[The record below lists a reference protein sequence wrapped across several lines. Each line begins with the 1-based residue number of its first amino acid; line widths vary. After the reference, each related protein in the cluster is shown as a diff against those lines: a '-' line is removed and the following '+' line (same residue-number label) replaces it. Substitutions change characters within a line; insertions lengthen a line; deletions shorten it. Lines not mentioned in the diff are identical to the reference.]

1 MGFQTRTTNRAYR
14 SFELFEGN
22 ESISFNELDNYKHDN
37 KYSYNSRQYRFLK
50 KILDYDFKGDQRL
63 IDAQDFLSDWDLGT
77 DSNNQHAAFGVCILS
92 PEWLAEITRELEPD
106 AIQIFK
112 DCVDEFEINFGGLSI
127 SWKEVSFLERG
138 NNLVHIQ
145 GGPDVLRAIYSP
157 RTEDGILKAVAG
169 DGLYIYVK
177 WNNEQEMISK
187 SIHQFGSAT
196 IDRTSDHYDDQIHLF
211 AREELKNTFFNEI
224 QFP

>member
-1 MGFQTRTTNRAYR
+1 M
-14 SFELFEGN
+14 
-22 ESISFNELDNYKHDN
+22 
-37 KYSYNSRQYRFLK
+37 
-50 KILDYDFKGDQRL
+50 
-63 IDAQDFLSDWDLGT
+63 
-77 DSNNQHAAFGVCILS
+77 
-92 PEWLAEITRELEPD
+92 
-106 AIQIFK
+106 
-112 DCVDEFEINFGGLSI
+112 DEFEINFVGLSI

-177 WNNEQEMISK
+177 WNNEQELISK

>member
-1 MGFQTRTTNRAYR
+1 MCIR
-14 SFELFEGN
+14 
-22 ESISFNELDNYKHDN
+22 
-37 KYSYNSRQYRFLK
+37 
-50 KILDYDFKGDQRL
+50 
-63 IDAQDFLSDWDLGT
+63 
-77 DSNNQHAAFGVCILS
+77 DS
-92 PEWLAEITRELEPD
+92 
-106 AIQIFK
+106 
-112 DCVDEFEINFGGLSI
+112 
-127 SWKEVSFLERG
+127 
-138 NNLVHIQ
+138 IQ

-196 IDRTSDHYDDQIHLF
+196 MDRSSDHYDDQIHLF

>member
-1 MGFQTRTTNRAYR
+1 MQLKVRKKTARIRT
-14 SFELFEGN
+14 EK
-22 ESISFNELDNYKHDN
+22 YKT
-37 KYSYNSRQYRFLK
+37 YRFLK

-127 SWKEVSFLERG
+127 DNW
-138 NNLVHIQ
+138 
-145 GGPDVLRAIYSP
+145 
-157 RTEDGILKAVAG
+157 LK
-169 DGLYIYVK
+169 
-177 WNNEQEMISK
+177 
-187 SIHQFGSAT
+187 
-196 IDRTSDHYDDQIHLF
+196 
-211 AREELKNTFFNEI
+211 
-224 QFP
+224 